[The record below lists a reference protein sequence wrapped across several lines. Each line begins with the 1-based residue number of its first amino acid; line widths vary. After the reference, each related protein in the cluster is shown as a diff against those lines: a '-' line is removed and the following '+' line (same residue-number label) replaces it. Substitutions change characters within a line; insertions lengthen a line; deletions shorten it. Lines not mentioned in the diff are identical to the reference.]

1 MKLAFRMMLAAV
13 LLTGSALAGNGAP
26 SGAHYNLNLLGKF
39 DCTPNALTGSNRH
52 TIQVLLEYEDQDGG
66 YWTYDAEG
74 NPVWNPLLAVD
85 LDRRNKIFL
94 QEGDEFQVL
103 DGNACDGA
111 LFQLPANPYTCPEND
126 PECLNTSP
134 TFQGYEVFVR
144 EGGKPGGYGDM
155 KTCATAEG
163 EDGLLDTPDDEIVCS
178 TENVVLVRDSNRKF
192 ENVTKQLT
200 TMCLDLDGIVEA
212 NPCDARYGIFDEEFQ
227 DYFWDFDNHGLRL
240 VQLRF
245 YPIADAD

>member
-1 MKLAFRMMLAAV
+1 MKLALRMMLAAAV
-13 LLTGSALAGNGAP
+13 LLTGSAFAGNGAP
-26 SGAHYNLNLLGKF
+26 SGAHYNLNLLGKY
-39 DCTPNALTGSNRH
+39 DCSPNDLTGSNRH
-52 TIQVLLEYEDQDGG
+52 TIQVLLDYSDQDGG
-66 YWTYDAEG
+66 YWTTRADG
-74 NPVWNPLLAVD
+74 TPIWNPLYATE

-94 QEGDEFQVL
+94 QQGDDFQVL

-126 PECLNTSP
+126 PECLNTDP
-134 TFQGYEVFVR
+134 TFQGYEVYVR

-155 KTCATAEG
+155 TTCATAAG
-163 EDGLLDTPDDEIVCS
+163 EDGLLDTQDDEIVCS
-178 TENVVLVRDSNRKF
+178 TESVVLVRNRDRKF

-200 TMCLDLDGIVEA
+200 TMCLDLDGVVEA
-212 NPCDARYGIFDEEFQ
+212 NPCDARYGIFDDDFQ

-245 YPIADAD
+245 YPIAD